1 MNSII
6 AQASDALGGGYAGV
20 LFAYGPMGIMLAWFA
35 LRAET
40 RIDRVIDRL
49 DYLGHKINGMT
60 RAMLAEIIS
69 RENHDSQARK
79 IAEEMLRQ
87 NDADSATGAYQ
98 RQKS

>member
-1 MNSII
+1 MNIPDVNFPSMLV
-6 AQASDALGGGYAGV
+6 S
-20 LFAYGPMGIMLAWFA
+20 YGPLGMMCLWFA

-40 RIDRVIDRL
+40 KIDRVIDRL

-79 IAEEMLRQ
+79 IAEDMLRQ
-87 NDADSATGAYQ
+87 NDEEANRAQ
-98 RQKS
+98 RSKT